1 MFRDEVDAF
10 VDDLFELDVG
20 EFVATI
26 GDALQAFDAAEVAS
40 DRVAAPSS
48 AASAHIWTVCQGQK
62 RSDKARQLQPFLV
75 TNNKP
80 SSTCREGSL

>member
-1 MFRDEVDAF
+1 MFRYEVDAF
-10 VDDLFELDVG
+10 EADLFELDVG

-26 GDALQAFDAAEVAS
+26 GDASQACDAAEVAF

-48 AASAHIWTVCQGQK
+48 AARARIWTVCQGQK

-75 TNNKP
+75 TN
-80 SSTCREGSL
+80 RSLQDLSRG